1 LSVGGWEPSG
11 AANQARALG
20 GAGDIALGRWRR
32 SPSWAVVFGNPRS
45 QQHGDGEILRSQYEA
60 TFVILGNLKNVVDLI
75 EPFEIP
81 GER

>member
-1 LSVGGWEPSG
+1 M
-11 AANQARALG
+11 
-20 GAGDIALGRWRR
+20 
-32 SPSWAVVFGNPRS
+32 VFGNPRS

-60 TFVILGNLKNVVDLI
+60 IFVILGNLKNVLDLI